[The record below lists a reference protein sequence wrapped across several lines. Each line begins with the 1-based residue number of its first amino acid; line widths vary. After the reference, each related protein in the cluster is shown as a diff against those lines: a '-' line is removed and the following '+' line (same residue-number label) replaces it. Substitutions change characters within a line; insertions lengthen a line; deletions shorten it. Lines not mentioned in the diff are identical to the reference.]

1 MKCTRLTTCA
11 VPLLLLLSAFS
22 ASTPAA
28 DKPSSPPQP
37 LATAVDAVGMTV
49 SDMDRALDF
58 YSRVLSFEKVSDVE
72 VWGDEYEHLEGLF
85 GLRMRVVR
93 MRLGNESI
101 ELTQYL
107 APSGRPVPADSRSND
122 RWFQHVAIIVSDM
135 DRAYQVLRQ
144 NKVQHASTGPQLL
157 PAWNKNAG
165 GISAFYF
172 KDPDGHNLEIL
183 HFPPDKGDPKWQV
196 ANGKLFL
203 EIRPG
208 TSVFQP
214 TVRLTGLA
222 WWCAHSTGYAQ
233 TGSG

>member
-135 DRAYQVLRQ
+135 DRAYQVLRRTRC
-144 NKVQHASTGPQLL
+144 STHPRVLSCCPRGTRMR
-157 PAWNKNAG
+157 AG
-165 GISAFYF
+165 SVRSTSRIPTATTWKYF
-172 KDPDGHNLEIL
+172 I
-183 HFPPDKGDPKWQV
+183 FPRTKATRSGRSQT
-196 ANGKLFL
+196 ANF
-203 EIRPG
+203 
-208 TSVFQP
+208 F
-214 TVRLTGLA
+214 
-222 WWCAHSTGYAQ
+222 
-233 TGSG
+233 